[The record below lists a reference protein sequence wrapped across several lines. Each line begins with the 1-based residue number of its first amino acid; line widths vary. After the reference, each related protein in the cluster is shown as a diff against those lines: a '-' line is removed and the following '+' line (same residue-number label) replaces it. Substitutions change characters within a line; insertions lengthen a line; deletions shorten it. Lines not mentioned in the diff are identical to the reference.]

1 MPHLSSQANHFV
13 LPAQV
18 WPALASDLQADA
30 VWLLAQLAFNL
41 VTAQAE
47 QPSEEVSDASS
58 SQQSQNPSGSS

>member
-1 MPHLSSQANHFV
+1 MSHQTSQANHFV

-47 QPSEEVSDASS
+47 QSSEEVSDVIS
-58 SQQSQNPSGSS
+58 SQQSQDPSGSS

>member
-1 MPHLSSQANHFV
+1 MPHQSSQAHHFV

-18 WPALASDLQADA
+18 WPALAADLQADA

-41 VTAQAE
+41 VIAQKE
-47 QPSEEVSDASS
+47 QSREEVSDVSS